1 MRRDYLAFNDRQK
14 HLWWE
19 ISSSE
24 GSQLNLNTDANDGG
38 KKYQRYTHTYKAS
51 PENVK
56 LRLLRK
62 HLNGDE
68 LPSNFF

>member
-24 GSQLNLNTDANDGG
+24 GTQLNLNTDANDGG
-38 KKYQRYTHTYKAS
+38 KKYQRYTLT
-51 PENVK
+51 K
-56 LRLLRK
+56 LPRK
-62 HLNGDE
+62 T
-68 LPSNFF
+68 

>member
-24 GSQLNLNTDANDGG
+24 GTQLNLNTDANDGG
-38 KKYQRYTHTYKAS
+38 KNAKGTHLQSFPGK
-51 PENVK
+51 
-56 LRLLRK
+56 RK
-62 HLNGDE
+62 TT
-68 LPSNFF
+68 FIA